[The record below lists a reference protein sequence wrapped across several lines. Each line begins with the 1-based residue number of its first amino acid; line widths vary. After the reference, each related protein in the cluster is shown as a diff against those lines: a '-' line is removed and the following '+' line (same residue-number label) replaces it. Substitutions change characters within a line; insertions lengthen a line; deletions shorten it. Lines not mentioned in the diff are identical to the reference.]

1 MHIYFALPAL
11 KPFRLDGMPH
21 NSPLHVRCSQVV
33 NMPMKPEPQINS
45 ELGHR
50 STHWTPRS

>member
-1 MHIYFALPAL
+1 MHIYSALPAL

-33 NMPMKPEPQINS
+33 NMPMKPELQIDS
-45 ELGHR
+45 ELSYR
-50 STHWTPRS
+50 SMHWTPRS